1 MANSYDVARPF
12 TRSTQEI
19 VNWGSCTAEEILD
32 YEEQGQEVP
41 EQYLSWA
48 EEMAASMN
56 AQDNLTYEMAQAM
69 EGGTG
74 NSAEDFRNELS
85 ENGVSLKQQ
94 GKIFIEESKTK
105 EENTLQY
112 ITQMAPLLNVAK
124 EIETEAGKIADET
137 TTQLE
142 ALKTQIQTMV
152 DEKNDK
158 PKLFQSRA
166 QRGEIAGL
174 EAVAKALGAQAEG
187 ELQGLDAEL
196 EEVDSIVNSGFA
208 SSSLSVDY
216 GTETV
221 KIGAELVGKGSK
233 ASKIG
238 AAVGAVA
245 GGIGG
250 IGMIIGGLLG
260 GIFGGLFG
268 GGKKK
273 VGKEAIEQGSQTVT
287 VGQQGQEIAQQSADA
302 HGVTIKSVE
311 KSANDVKSE
320 TQGNTTGVE
329 DNQTPTTAD
338 SNQTETT
345 AGNTTEEII
354 SQDPSVV
361 ITDPN
366 EIIKRKERRGLV

>member
-1 MANSYDVARPF
+1 MANSYDLSTPF
-12 TRSTQEI
+12 TKLRPQEV

-56 AQDNLTYEMAQAM
+56 TQDNITYEMAQAQ
-69 EGGTG
+69 EGGEG
-74 NSAEDFRNELS
+74 NSAEDFRSELAD
-85 ENGVSLKQQ
+85 NGVSLKQQ

-105 EENTLQY
+105 EETTLQY
-112 ITQMAPLLNVAK
+112 ITQMAPLLNVAQ

-137 TTQLE
+137 TTQLD
-142 ALKTQIQTMV
+142 ALKTQIQAMA

-166 QRGEIAGL
+166 ERGEAAGL

-187 ELQGLDAEL
+187 ELKGLDAEL

-208 SSSLSVDY
+208 SSNLSVDY
-216 GTETV
+216 GKETV
-221 KIGAELVGKGSK
+221 EIGAELVGKKNS
-233 ASKIG
+233 AG
-238 AAVGAVA
+238 AI
-245 GGIGG
+245 IGG
-250 IGMIIGGLLG
+250 TLGFIGGGVIGGVLGGLLG
-260 GIFGGLFG
+260 GLFG
-268 GGKKK
+268 GSKKR
-273 VGKEAIEQGSQTVT
+273 VGKQAIEQGTQTMT
-287 VGQQGQEIAQQSADA
+287 VGQQGQEIAQQAADA

-320 TQGNTTGVE
+320 TQSDTTG
-329 DNQTPTTAD
+329 DNQNP
-338 SNQTETT
+338 ETT
-345 AGNTTEEII
+345 DTTSTDNTNKPTEDVI

-366 EIIKRKERRGLV
+366 EILKRKERRGLV